1 MNDLEK
7 LERLLDLLD
16 LGLLHL
22 HHPDPQDKMHTHQ
35 CKSCNQM
42 WDHPNSSAGDVE
54 AHICPH
60 CAAGPWWE
68 RV

>member
-7 LERLLDLLD
+7 LERLLDLLE

-22 HHPDPQDKMHTHQ
+22 KHPDPMHTHQ
-35 CKSCNQM
+35 CGSCKQM
-42 WDHPNSSAGDVE
+42 WDHPNSSAGDVN